1 MSLILA
7 SGSPRRQELLKL
19 VTEDFAVCPVDVDE
33 TLPEGMPVEMAAAF
47 LADKKAAAGAV
58 LYPENIVLGCDT
70 VVLLGDEIM
79 GKPKDRDDAF
89 RMLRALSGETH
100 SVLTGVSLYLGKQTT
115 VFTSETM
122 VTFYPLTDAEIEAYL
137 ETGEPFDKAGAYGI
151 QGKGSLLVERIEGDY
166 FNVVGLPVAA
176 LSRQLAAFEKAVARP
191 KVKYFKR
198 GE

>member
-1 MSLILA
+1 MSRILA